1 MCNNK
6 TENQCLVSHG
16 GAIILVFRL
25 TFFKLSLDFTGH
37 QRLRQNFIE
46 TRGSYSHYN
55 YYLIT
60 LLLDTRLPK
69 IRSVRTRARLYI
81 CLNTCVIKNRAVS
94 EIHCLNK

>member
-1 MCNNK
+1 MSLFPRCDNISVPLN
-6 TENQCLVSHG
+6 
-16 GAIILVFRL
+16 VFQA
-25 TFFKLSLDFTGH
+25 LSLDFTGH
-37 QRLRQNFIE
+37 QRLRQNIIK

-69 IRSVRTRARLYI
+69 IRSVRTRARQYI

-94 EIHCLNK
+94 EIHCLNKQDLYL